1 MNSSDSI
8 RWWRFSNA
16 SDFQNFLNSSSA
28 SEPGMEIDGANETEP
43 LREGNGTLFVN
54 LQAGVFEV
62 MGYYATTFDLDGEDR
77 ANGDTFI
84 IYCT

>member
-1 MNSSDSI
+1 
-8 RWWRFSNA
+8 
-16 SDFQNFLNSSSA
+16 
-28 SEPGMEIDGANETEP
+28 MEIDGANETEP